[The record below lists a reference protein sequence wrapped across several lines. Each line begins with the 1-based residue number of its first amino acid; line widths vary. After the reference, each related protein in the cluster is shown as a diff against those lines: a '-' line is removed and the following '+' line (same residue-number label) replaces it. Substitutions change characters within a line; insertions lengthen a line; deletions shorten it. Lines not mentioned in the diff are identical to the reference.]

1 MIIVIMDKI
10 KNIIFDLGGVIL
22 TLDRNEAVRRF
33 LQVGLEHAEE
43 LLDPY
48 HQKGVFLDLEEGR
61 LTKEEFYEEIRK
73 LAGKYISNEDID
85 YGWLG
90 FVKDTPAYK
99 LEMLEELRKSY
110 NLYLLS
116 NTNPVIMSW
125 ALSPQFSEKGKT
137 LDQYFDKMYLS
148 YKIGVTKPNPKIY
161 EYLMLDSGII
171 PSETLFV
178 DDGIANIEA
187 GRALGMRVFQPK
199 NGEDFRYI
207 FTEKGH

>member
-1 MIIVIMDKI
+1 MDKI
-10 KNIIFDLGGVIL
+10 KNIVFDLGGVIL
-22 TLDRNEAVRRF
+22 TLDRSEAVRRF
-33 LQVGLEHAEE
+33 QQAGLGQAEE

-61 LTKEEFYEEIRK
+61 LNSEEFYDAIRQ
-73 LAGKYISNEDID
+73 LAGKHISDEMID
-85 YGWLG
+85 HGWLG
-90 FVKDTPAYK
+90 FIADTPAYK

-125 ALSPQFSEKGKT
+125 ALSPQFSEKGKS

-148 YKIGVTKPNPKIY
+148 YQLGVTKPHPRIY
-161 EYLMLDSGII
+161 KHLIEDSGII
-171 PSETLFV
+171 PSETLFI
-178 DDGIANIEA
+178 DDGTANVET
-187 GRALGMRVFQPK
+187 GKALGMRVFQPK

-207 FTEKGH
+207 FKEKGHF

>member
-1 MIIVIMDKI
+1 MDKI